1 MKIPKTFRSKMAKI
15 TIIGAGNVGSQ
26 VAFCTALKNLGDVVL
41 LDITDGLAKGKALD
55 ILSSMPIAK
64 RDIKIIGTESYDDTK
79 DSDIVIITAGVVRK
93 PGMSRDNLIKT
104 NAKIM
109 SSIIPQIL
117 EHSPNSIL
125 IIVSNPLD
133 AMVQLAYKLSGFPKE
148 RVMGMAGVLDSSR
161 FRTFIAEELN
171 VSVKDIETWVLG
183 GHGDLMVPLIHHSK
197 VKDQALSKIMD
208 EEKLNEVIK
217 RVQNGG
223 SEIVQLLKTGSAFF
237 APGIA
242 TVDMIESILKD
253 EKRILPSTVLL
264 EGEYG
269 VNGLFVGAPARLG
282 RKGVEEVIEFELTDK
297 EKEMFQKSVEHIKS
311 LIEKI

>member
-1 MKIPKTFRSKMAKI
+1 MAKI